1 MSKEIKEQFF
11 NLFFVEN
18 VILRGCP
25 KNLCLD
31 YLTK

>member
-18 VILRGCP
+18 VILSE
-25 KNLCLD
+25 
-31 YLTK
+31 TKDDALH